1 MPTVTIELFDET
13 VQNANDPDAVRL
25 RTALAEIAQ
34 DHDSHLNRFE
44 IENGVV
50 TFHIPSKE
58 ACAAVL
64 TALVSVTQ
72 SNPEYL
78 LDEDDFEERTER
90 MRTKR
95 RRN

>member
-13 VQNANDPDAVRL
+13 VQNENDPVAAKL
-25 RTALAEIAQ
+25 RTALEEIAK
-34 DHDSHLNRFE
+34 DHDSELNRFE
-44 IENGVV
+44 VQNGVV

-64 TALVSVTQ
+64 TALVSVTR
-72 SNPEYL
+72 SSPEYL
-78 LDEDDFEERTER
+78 LDGAEFEQRTER